1 MINIF
6 YISYLL
12 PDGAGDMKGRNA
24 MNFSCEKALLQG
36 AISTAGRTVASKSS
50 IAALEG
56 VLVEAR
62 DGKLT
67 LTGYNLETGIET
79 AVEAQVAEE
88 GSIVL
93 SPRLFGDI
101 VRNLADD
108 VVTCVSNN
116 LNVNI
121 KCGMS
126 DYNILGIPA
135 DEFPE
140 LPAVDDGNGFLI
152 PQGKLKAMISQT
164 IFAVSDNESRPIHT
178 GSLFETE
185 GEVLTMVAVDGY
197 RLALRRE
204 KLTSTCGANGFSFV
218 VPGAALREVEKICSD
233 CDEPVS
239 VTQGAR
245 HILFQT
251 GNTVL
256 ITRRLEGEFLNY
268 KQTIPSQNSIKV
280 FGDKRAL
287 QNCVDRVSLIISEK
301 LKSPLRCTFDDGE
314 LKVRTKT
321 AIGNAFDSCPI
332 EGSGGGLEIGFN
344 DRYLTEAMRAAPA
357 DRLRLELSKPTSP
370 CLILPVDESD
380 ESFLYMVLPV
390 RLKAGE

>member
-204 KLTSTCGANGFSFV
+204 KLASTCVRGPGR
-218 VPGAALREVEKICSD
+218 GAAGSGKDLHRLRRGGVGD
-233 CDEPVS
+233 PGGAAYPVS
-239 VTQGAR
+239 DREYGA
-245 HILFQT
+245 
-251 GNTVL
+251 
-256 ITRRLEGEFLNY
+256 
-268 KQTIPSQNSIKV
+268 
-280 FGDKRAL
+280 D
-287 QNCVDRVSLIISEK
+287 
-301 LKSPLRCTFDDGE
+301 
-314 LKVRTKT
+314 
-321 AIGNAFDSCPI
+321 
-332 EGSGGGLEIGFN
+332 
-344 DRYLTEAMRAAPA
+344 RAAAGGRISQLQA
-357 DRLRLELSKPTSP
+357 DDTAAERGPGIR
-370 CLILPVDESD
+370 
-380 ESFLYMVLPV
+380 
-390 RLKAGE
+390 